1 MLFLIKADCLQ
12 LIQQMVLKRCRNN
25 IITCI
30 KGTSFGFD
38 FNPTIDR
45 IRVVIQ
51 VKTYASDLGTV
62 VLTDGNLN
70 PGTPFVNRLLMRTN
84 FVGATTTTL
93 FVVDSQTD
101 MLYRQEPLMMGVLV
115 AVGKFRN

>member
-30 KGTSFGFD
+30 NGTSFGFD
-38 FNPTIDR
+38 FNPTIR
-45 IRVVIQ
+45 IRVVVIQ

-70 PGTPFVNRLLMRTN
+70 PGTPFVTDCLCEHN

-101 MLYRQEPLMMGVLV
+101 MLYRQEPLMMERLV
-115 AVGKFRN
+115 AVGKFRD